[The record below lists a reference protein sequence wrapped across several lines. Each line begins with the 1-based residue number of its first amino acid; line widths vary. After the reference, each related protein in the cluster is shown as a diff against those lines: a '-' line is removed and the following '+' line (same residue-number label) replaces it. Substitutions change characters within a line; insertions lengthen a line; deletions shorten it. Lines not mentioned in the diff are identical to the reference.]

1 MKIAIPLFGQSV
13 SPHFSTAPE
22 VLVVTFDGRK
32 VGSASRLEFS
42 KLSLVGKRRKLIG
55 IGIERLIC
63 GGIDCVTKGWFEER
77 GVRVTENVMGDAMEA
92 VQRLLTA
99 WAEGELTAH
108 DPVRVGR
115 EHDETPGG
123 ENPKGCGVRDAGRC
137 SAEQV
142 VYEGGPL

>member
-22 VLVVTFDGRK
+22 VLVVTLDGRE

-63 GGIDCVTKGWFEER
+63 GGIDCATKGWFEER

-92 VQRLLTA
+92 VQRLL
-99 WAEGELTAH
+99 LIS
-108 DPVRVGR
+108 
-115 EHDETPGG
+115 
-123 ENPKGCGVRDAGRC
+123 PK
-137 SAEQV
+137 
-142 VYEGGPL
+142 